1 MGIRRVVTPFV
12 IVFALLAGGSMATS
26 CTTLPSGEVAI
37 DQQAA
42 YNSGVWVSLLVL
54 GVLVRIGNPFYE
66 PTCKYCLGIL

>member
-37 DQQAA
+37 DEQAVSQ
-42 YNSGVWVSLLVL
+42 SGTWVSLLLL
-54 GVLVRIGNPFYE
+54 GLLVRIGNPNYE
-66 PTCKYCLGIL
+66 PSCKYCLGIL